1 MQLVPNIKK
10 RKTRH
15 THRIITKHGRKEE
28 FLETKRYIVRPKKNN
43 NNKLLLNRQVS
54 AEMISETGGICP
66 FYETDSLRKK
76 LKTMTFAPVTSFPE
90 M

>member
-1 MQLVPNIKK
+1 M
-10 RKTRH
+10 
-15 THRIITKHGRKEE
+15 
-28 FLETKRYIVRPKKNN
+28 RPKKNN